1 MGPIEGKV
9 NTDSWSPWFTVMGRH
24 DLSKF
29 CIRMVDELEQ
39 IFDQLK
45 RLKKKKRQMKIIL
58 WNYSKPM
65 AVSHLH
71 SGESI

>member
-1 MGPIEGKV
+1 
-9 NTDSWSPWFTVMGRH
+9 MGRH

-45 RLKKKKRQMKIIL
+45 KLKKKKRQMKIIL